1 MFLEMRRKF
10 SPQIRDDEDIREGF
24 PQVRD
29 DEEDESTRKCLEGK
43 RTFSE
48 RLEINLFPQC

>member
-1 MFLEMRRKF
+1 MFLGMRRKF
-10 SPQIRDDEDIREGF
+10 SLQIRDDEDIREGF

-29 DEEDESTRKCLEGK
+29 DEEDESTRECLEGK